1 MPGALEEHEVTSQQH
16 NPRDPHPHQAR
27 IVSGYATGYTGH
39 VRVYNWTCKCGAV
52 GPGKFPSA
60 MAAQNDHDD
69 HTLAMIQAE

>member
-1 MPGALEEHEVTSQQH
+1 M
-16 NPRDPHPHQAR
+16 NDPHPHQAR
-27 IVSGYATGYTGH
+27 VVSGYTVKDEDRITRH
-39 VRVYNWTCKCGAV
+39 KSRVYNWTCKCGAI